1 MVPDVSCYIRSRC
14 VAERMISCVKLVD
27 ITQNIKARTAMRKGV
42 NLLWGRDMVWYRL
55 VPKDQC
61 FPRVVK
67 KNFFFCFLSVVDICF
82 ILRLFSTFWMSFWLC
97 KMPGLLNSTSSK
109 YKSVVT
115 FSVSLAAS
123 ARMYPR
129 LCISDA
135 LEGYLWKWVR
145 RGIPRKCFWWGWQ
158 WHRQ

>member
-42 NLLWGRDMVWYRL
+42 NLLWGRDMVWHRL